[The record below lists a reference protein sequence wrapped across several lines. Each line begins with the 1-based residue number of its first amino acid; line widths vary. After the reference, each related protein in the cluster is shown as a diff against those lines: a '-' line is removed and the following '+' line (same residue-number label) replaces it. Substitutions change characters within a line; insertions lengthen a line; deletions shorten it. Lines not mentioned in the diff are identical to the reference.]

1 MSKSSV
7 TVKPLLGGGPVPA
20 GALLAGLADL
30 VVVGEPAVVYPFD
43 LSQALLGLLGGGPVP
58 ARALLAGLA
67 DLVVVSE
74 PTIAHL
80 VDLNQ
85 ALLVLLSLL
94 EGSPAPAEALPAGL
108 ADLVVIREPA
118 VGNPS
123 TSTRPSWS
131 FFPTT
136 PSRPLITLGLVTKPS

>member
-1 MSKSSV
+1 M
-7 TVKPLLGGGPVPA
+7 
-20 GALLAGLADL
+20 
-30 VVVGEPAVVYPFD
+30 YPFD
-43 LSQALLGLLGGGPVP
+43 LSQALLGLLSLLEDGPVS
-58 ARALLAGLA
+58 AGALLVGLA
-67 DLVVVSE
+67 DLVVVGE
-74 PTIAHL
+74 PTVAPL

-136 PSRPLITLGLVTKPS
+136 PSRPLITLGLVTKLS